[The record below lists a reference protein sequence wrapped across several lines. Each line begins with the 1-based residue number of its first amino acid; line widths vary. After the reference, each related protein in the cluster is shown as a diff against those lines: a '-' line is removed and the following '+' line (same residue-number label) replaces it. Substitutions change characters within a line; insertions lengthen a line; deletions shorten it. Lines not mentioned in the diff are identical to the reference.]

1 MRKIDTK
8 VDMNIV
14 PMIDVIFQLFIFFIC
29 TLDMQSQQ
37 IGQDIILAMAPHGT
51 PVAHVDPR
59 TIHIDIDAQGR
70 IFIAKTWISAGT
82 LKQVLK
88 KAVAEY
94 GPTIPVVLRGDEAT
108 VHGNIKAILDACS
121 GAGLSQIR
129 FAAIKEKQR

>member
-8 VDMNIV
+8 VEMNIV

-37 IGQDIILAMAPHGT
+37 LGLDINMAMAPHGA
-51 PVAHVDPR
+51 PVAQVDPR
-59 TIHIDIDAQGR
+59 TIHVDVDAQGR
-70 IFIAKTWISAGT
+70 IFIAKTWISAAT

-88 KAVAEY
+88 KAVGEY
-94 GPTIPVVLRGDEAT
+94 GPAVPVVVRGDEQA
-108 VHGNIKAILDACS
+108 VHGNIKSILDACS
-121 GAGLSQIR
+121 GAGLSRIR